1 MRFPKVNSSQGKV
14 LYALA
19 LYSYQTASEI
29 NELTFYFSAQARIS
43 ELYTKFSIPILKRK
57 INFIKPSGEIVQVM
71 SYALD
76 TKLIDPKKLANFIK
90 SAQAIYG
97 VL

>member
-29 NELTFYFSAQARIS
+29 NDLTLYYSAQARIS
-43 ELYTKFSIPILKRK
+43 ELLNKFSIPILKRK
-57 INFIKPSGEIVQVM
+57 KRIVKSNGEVVRLTI
-71 SYALD
+71 YELNR
-76 TKLIDPKKLANFIK
+76 KLIDPKKLAAFVK
-90 SAQAIYG
+90 SARAIYG